1 MFLNI
6 TFISE
11 QDRLRMIEVRDL
23 LRSNVSVEERKKLTD
38 ELNEIQTRIVPLREM
53 TLEQCLELKS
63 TLWDKIQKLES
74 IGKTSISQQYMK
86 QLAVVEE
93 QEKILI
99 IRKSEEEINRA
110 NAKKENTKVDRSQ
123 TTNPKPKTGGSSW
136 TVGIGNLD

>member
-11 QDRLRMIEVRDL
+11 KDRLRMIEVRDL
-23 LRSNVSVEERKKLTD
+23 LRGNVSVEERKKLTD

>member
-11 QDRLRMIEVRDL
+11 KDRLRMIEVRDL
-23 LRSNVSVEERKKLTD
+23 LRGNVSVEERKQLTD

-74 IGKTSISQQYMK
+74 IGKTSISKQYMK
-86 QLAVVEE
+86 QLAVVED
-93 QEKILI
+93 QEKVLI